1 LAATKHIPMVDVAA
15 SLNDIGA
22 AVVEVCDEVMRSGS
36 YVGGRYVEAFET
48 QWADYCDRDYA
59 VGVGN
64 GTDALQLTLR
74 ALGVSRGDEVI
85 LPTNTF
91 IATAEAVVR
100 AGAIPVFVD
109 VDERTALLTADLLS
123 ASITS
128 RTAAVI
134 AVHLYGQPC
143 DMDAIGAV
151 AARAQVPVIED
162 AAQAHGAQWAG
173 RKVGSFGV
181 ASCFSFYPTKN
192 LGAAGDAGAVVTN
205 DCALA
210 SRIRSLSNHGRSE
223 SDANWHVVDGGN
235 SRLDAM
241 QAAILSL
248 KLPHLDAWTKARSV
262 LADVYREH
270 LAPASAIGLIA
281 QAPEAISAHHLQVVR
296 VKERA
301 RVREYLTKHGVATG
315 VHYPVPCHRQP
326 IFGTCDVRLPVAEA
340 AADEVLSL
348 PLFPQLP
355 EDTVEFVASTLLDA
369 VAGAARNERGG
380 DGQAH
385 RR

>member
-1 LAATKHIPMVDVAA
+1 MQIPMVDVAA
-15 SLNDIGA
+15 SLKDIGP
-22 AVVEVCDEVMRSGS
+22 AVVEVCDEVMRSGN
-36 YVGGRYVEAFET
+36 YVGGRYVEAFES
-48 QWADYCDRDYA
+48 QWAEYCDRDYA

-100 AGAIPVFVD
+100 AGATPVFVD

-205 DCALA
+205 DRALA

-248 KLPHLDAWTKARSV
+248 KLPHLDAWTKARSA
-262 LADVYREH
+262 LADIYRER
-270 LAPASAIGLIA
+270 LAPAAAIGLIK

-296 VKERA
+296 VNERA
-301 RVREYLTKHGVATG
+301 RVREYLASHGVATAI
-315 VHYPVPCHRQP
+315 HYPVPCHRQP
-326 IFGTCDVRLPVAEA
+326 IFGSSGVRLPVAEA

-369 VAGAARNERGG
+369 VAGTVRIERSG